1 MNEHVVFRG
10 CSSNVEAKIDYCLEY
25 AQLPQV
31 ETSIGLLHHFSFTRS
46 HCIIAS
52 CNLLRPTCIFVCY
65 CSLAF
70 TGLRSIAYFLV
81 VEMNYV
87 EQLQQQ
93 LLLIML

>member
-1 MNEHVVFRG
+1 M
-10 CSSNVEAKIDYCLEY
+10 IDYCLEY
-25 AQLPQV
+25 AQLLQV

-46 HCIIAS
+46 HCMIAS
-52 CNLLRPTCIFVCY
+52 CNLLRPTCTFVC
-65 CSLAF
+65 CLLAF
-70 TGLRSIAYFLV
+70 MGLRSIAYFPV